1 MIYGNIVLEN
11 SLNEMTNPINIMT
24 EYYENEISF
33 LNSVIE
39 YQEIVSESCDL
50 KTLHEG
56 FIETT
61 KNKIKELIDKFIK
74 WLKDL
79 WNKFASLFKKKV
91 NNEANNVKK
100 AKTAIDLIEHNPNLS
115 EEQKNEKIDNILYGF
130 TKSNKEETNNVN
142 SKKDKENNSKK
153 YKMYF
158 IETYYI
164 ANQIFNTMHNVDIKS
179 IINPFFENDQYINN
193 QIERINEQLDN
204 IKFKPLNDIWDDYT
218 QGYCIELGTI
228 DPKEILKSYDDNL
241 KEYEELKKY
250 IEKIKN
256 DIDRNIHQ
264 LKRTINNLPADMR
277 KENLTLYTSVVNKY
291 ISLTKQEISIS
302 TQFMSKLGSNLK
314 PIEINE

>member
-1 MIYGNIVLEN
+1 MIYGNLILEN
-11 SLNEMTNPINIMT
+11 SLNEMTNPINIME
-24 EYYENEISF
+24 EYYKNEISF

-39 YQEIVSESCDL
+39 YRGIVSESCDL
-50 KTLHEG
+50 KILHEG
-56 FIETT
+56 FIEAT

-79 WNKFASLFKKKV
+79 WNKFTQLFKKKL

-130 TKSNKEETNNVN
+130 TKSNKEETNNTD

-158 IETYYI
+158 IESYYI

-193 QIERINEQLDN
+193 QIERINDQLNNVKLKSLD
-204 IKFKPLNDIWDDYT
+204 DIWNNYT
-218 QGYCIELGTI
+218 QGYCIELGST
-228 DPKEILKSYDDNL
+228 DPKEILKIYDDNL
-241 KEYEELKKY
+241 KKYEDFKKY

-256 DIDRNIHQ
+256 DIDRNINQ

-291 ISLTKQEISIS
+291 ISLTKQEISLS
-302 TQFMSKLGSNLK
+302 TQFIVKLGSNLK
-314 PIEINE
+314 PILC